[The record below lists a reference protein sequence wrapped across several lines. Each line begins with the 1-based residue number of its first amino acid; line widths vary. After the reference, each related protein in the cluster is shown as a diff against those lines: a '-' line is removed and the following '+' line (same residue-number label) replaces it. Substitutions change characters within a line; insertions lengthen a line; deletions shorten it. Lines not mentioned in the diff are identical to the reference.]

1 MREADITVSDD
12 AFDEMGLRALVELGR
27 DAGLRD
33 VTELVCRGTGAVVQV
48 ELAERY
54 DETALSD
61 LECVDDWEYVT
72 ETADA
77 HVYVV
82 SFTAPTLPDDLAAV
96 ADDLVGTCDPEV
108 HDRGADISLVGPQ
121 DAIAEN
127 VHAYEA
133 AGITPELRTL
143 SGYDGPDRPLDDL
156 TERQR
161 EVLETAW
168 DAGYFEV
175 PRQASTADLATEL
188 DLDDSTVSEHL
199 QRAERN
205 LLAHHLR

>member
-1 MREADITVSDD
+1 MREADISVSDD
-12 AFDEMGLRALVELGR
+12 AFDEMGLRGLVDLGR

-48 ELAERY
+48 ELDERY
-54 DETALSD
+54 DEDALSE

-82 SFTAPTLPDDLAAV
+82 SFTAPSLPEDLADTAE
-96 ADDLVGTCDPEV
+96 DLVGTCDPEV

-121 DAIAEN
+121 DAIADN
-127 VHAYEA
+127 VDAYEA
-133 AGITPELRTL
+133 AGVNPELRAL
-143 SGYDGPDRPLDDL
+143 SGYEGTDRPLDDL
-156 TERQR
+156 TPRQR

-175 PRQASTADLATEL
+175 PREASTADVAREL

-205 LLAHHLR
+205 LLARHL

>member
-1 MREADITVSDD
+1 MREADISVSDD
-12 AFDEMGLRALVELGR
+12 AFDEMGLRGLVDLGR

-48 ELAERY
+48 ELDERY
-54 DETALSD
+54 DEAALSE

-82 SFTAPTLPDDLAAV
+82 SFTAPSLPEDLADTAE
-96 ADDLVGTCDPEV
+96 DLVGTCDPEV

-121 DAIAEN
+121 DAIADN
-127 VHAYEA
+127 VDAYEA
-133 AGITPELRTL
+133 AGVNPELRAL
-143 SGYDGPDRPLDDL
+143 SGYEGTDRPLDDL
-156 TERQR
+156 TPRQR

-175 PRQASTADLATEL
+175 PREASTADVAREL

-205 LLAHHLR
+205 LLARHL